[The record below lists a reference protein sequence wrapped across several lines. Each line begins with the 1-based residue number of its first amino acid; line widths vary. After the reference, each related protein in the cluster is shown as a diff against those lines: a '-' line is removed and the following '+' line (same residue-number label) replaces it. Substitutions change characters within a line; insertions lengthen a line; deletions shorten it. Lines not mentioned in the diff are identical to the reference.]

1 MMNELEAF
9 SGGDL
14 VTAVFLYVSAALL
27 IGSMILVMWLERGK
41 ARVALTPVGA
51 PGAVGAGVT
60 GADGADSW
68 LPAVLVAVTVKV

>member
-14 VTAVFLYVSAALL
+14 VTAVFLYGSAALL

-41 ARVALTPVGA
+41 ARVALTPVGDRA
-51 PGAVGAGVT
+51 SAGRI
-60 GADGADSW
+60 
-68 LPAVLVAVTVKV
+68 